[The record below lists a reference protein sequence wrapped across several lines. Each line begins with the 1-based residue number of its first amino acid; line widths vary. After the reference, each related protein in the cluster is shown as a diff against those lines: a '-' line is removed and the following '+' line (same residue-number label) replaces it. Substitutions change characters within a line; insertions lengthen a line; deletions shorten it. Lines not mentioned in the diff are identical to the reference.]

1 MMNRATTDS
10 SSSAGSCYQF
20 LDLSDAGECDAAT
33 LRGLLYPSSAPSTAT
48 DSRPVDGDDGSV
60 SVSANTADA
69 RTDNVAHTVPVVEQC
84 PEVVGGPGTA
94 SVEQQHPKSM
104 GMKLLLPPTGNPIA
118 LNPNA
123 QSFDPML
130 MMVVVP
136 GQDTGPPGPPGVEP
150 LLPPPPTVTNSDR
163 HRMIS
168 PFTKSISNGRM
179 MLPAPPGPL
188 VTMVL
193 PPGADHLVRPPVTLP
208 EPPKSQDHQPA
219 SGTTALPPPPPLPA
233 LLPTPSLS
241 VLAIVKPP
249 TATVQAKQQQHQLP
263 SSPSSVIFQSTIG
276 AVPTA
281 PTAPPAALPAT
292 PVNET
297 THHSSSFVVNSG
309 GLVGDEPWIAH
320 SDQRKTSGGGAVAA
334 AAAAAA
340 EEVATR
346 TCVVTS
352 AATMPPLT
360 NNALQQPPP
369 PSQQQQQQQ
378 QPPPSNQQQP
388 PQQGHNV
395 IVPSG
400 RGGTGSATG
409 AGSGAGDGRMISG
422 GGGGAGGVSDGGRN
436 ADREN
441 ANNQQLQS
449 ISVSNHHQQQQ
460 MVPHVYQPIP
470 AYMQPG
476 PHGMYPVPM
485 VPQTVPNNNVYVSN
499 LTANVNVHGYMSHP
513 MSPYMTTGAQYLP
526 AEVSSGQE
534 IQLLQ
539 TAPIMQ
545 PSRGTMRRGGRN
557 NRGGNNSR
565 SRGGYVPHF
574 IQQQQQQQHQHQ
586 QQQQQQQQHHHFHQS
601 QVGGAG
607 MQTLVHHQGG
617 QSAQALQSQQQQQ
630 QGGPGGGGNGG
641 QQQTPPTSSGGGQ
654 SQQQQGPHHPPPQ
667 HTPELIHMDAPMMG
681 GAGQYGGY
689 GYLIPVMP
697 SQHHAAQHAT
707 GTPLFMNTPQMAMF
721 YPPSM
726 HGYPSGYPFQVVYP
740 SQEYPPMYDDK
751 GDDQQQQQHGGGGG
765 PGSHEEAGMHAVAE
779 GHPGMWA
786 GPPMT
791 VEYHTMEQCEYL
803 QGHEDDGSGGG
814 ALMQGGPPPPQ
825 PPQGTGM
832 PPQAATGMTHHHH
845 VLDPNVPGFTM
856 QMQAPDEFLALQGPP
871 PPPPSQQNGANGMP
885 GEDYN
890 VLNNNTIITAIA
902 GTNTSSNTGEGAI
915 LEHPPPPVTMSGDVP
930 SLPQHNVVHTQAG
943 EMVMGEGGSAGY
955 LLAPHQQ
962 QQQQQQL
969 HQQQPPHQQ
978 QQHHQQQQANLMNA
992 AVSVEGAELVLV
1004 DQQQCQQQADG
1015 GGSLNNNFIVDQQ
1028 YIQSHPP
1035 PHLTP
1040 NPAVIHHAPPP
1051 VPQQQPQE
1059 PIVVLHQHQPAQE
1072 IPMNLTE
1079 PPPPANNQQQ
1089 QQQPLPPFNHTV
1101 AMHAQQQPPTQAPQ
1115 LVQPAPNASA
1125 DVVDP
1130 QPVMV
1135 EAGASDTNNN
1145 SSKPGD
1151 AVVMTKLSTIT
1162 PQQPSIVN
1170 TGTTTHNHNS
1180 KATNAH
1186 QQHASQQQHQQTST
1200 AMAGHVPNPKVTQR
1214 QQHQQTAPQ
1223 SSQPHH
1229 NISGYAE
1236 VTKGGVH
1243 ERMENL
1249 SLKDDRRP
1257 SSYAAAAT
1265 EGTQGRPPAAA
1276 PSQQSSQHAPN
1287 AGGGGGGV
1295 WANSGHVG
1303 TGGVSKKST
1312 ASVSVSAIPN
1322 KEFSNRSKNT
1332 SHATAAELST
1342 ATGAASNVSQQTSSS
1357 TGFRQSSAGSAGQKT
1372 MANAVSNDSAVHHH
1386 HHQHQ
1391 RHANAASS
1399 IGSSTTGQ
1407 ASGTTMGGIA
1417 ASAPL
1422 PPQMES
1428 KKVEAIPQRTVSTT
1442 AVASNSSMSGATAIE
1457 AGSGGKTGHGHQ
1469 QHQQHHQQQQ
1479 QQQQQRD
1486 VVIVPTATNTV
1497 KSAAKPAA
1505 ITINH
1510 PLNVPPPAHHPLN
1523 IPPPIIVPPPQIP
1536 TTAAAAPP
1544 QPNKTWAS
1552 LFNSSSSSSA
1562 SPSANAVAASM
1573 ASSNVSSTTPVL
1585 PTAAAPGLGAA
1596 ARSTTPSS
1604 SSVSSTHHQAT
1615 VATPV
1620 TQQQQQ
1626 HHQHHHHPAAS
1637 AVPPSDRTASQPSAA
1652 VNFAPPISRSSV
1664 SGGQTTAA
1672 ATVAATHTN
1681 VTSTAASSS
1690 STIVVTTAA
1699 STPKNLSNDGVG
1711 STGNA
1716 KKPVA
1721 KVQPYERNHM
1731 TTPGVMSYSS
1741 AAASTPGGNTATS
1754 NAASSTGSLPRGG
1767 AAGNAKGST
1776 GGGSSDKKGGGSS
1789 SNATA
1794 SITDQKDE
1802 FSLKFGDFLSG
1813 YHIENSSISIVPRG
1827 LINRSNYCYI
1837 NTILQALVACPPF
1850 YHLMRTIR
1858 TLPAA
1863 KNAKHPKPFIDAM
1876 CSLVGEFSQLPM
1888 RSKMP
1893 REKGKKDDTPEISV
1907 DPPFEPVVIHKIL
1920 NGVRS
1925 DIFQIEGRQE
1935 DAEEFLGCVLNRLN
1949 DEMIEFMKLNKPEQ
1963 SVVNGEEPTN
1973 GEAHGEE
1980 DDDWMVIC
1988 GNRNK
1993 GTVTRTT
2000 DFGRSP
2006 ISDIF
2011 GGKLR
2016 SRVQRDGV
2024 PPTYNIQPF
2033 FTLQLDIE
2041 KAASVKEALEQLV
2054 GRDELEGVTCTKTK
2068 QEVAA
2073 WQQVTLEELPV
2084 VLILHLKCFDY
2095 KMDGCTKILKTLDF
2109 PIELKIDSKLLSSKG
2124 KSYTAKQKQYKLFA
2138 VVYHDGKEAS
2148 KGHYIT
2154 DVFHGG
2160 YGSWIRY
2167 DDSTV
2172 KPMTEYN
2179 VLRPRAPRVP
2189 YLLYYRRMDTH
2200 YHGTNSDG
2208 GGGGGGSHHHRG
2220 SGGGGGDGGS
2230 GNSGGGRGGSAHSS
2244 TGGDRHNSHHH
2255 HYNNDHGRGSGG
2267 YGSGSGGG
2275 GNSGAGHGG
2284 SSYGS
2289 GGNHYGSGGGGGYG
2303 HSNSSQYGK

>member
-1 MMNRATTDS
+1 MMNRATTDT
-10 SSSAGSCYQF
+10 SSAGSCYQF

-33 LRGLLYPSSAPSTAT
+33 LRGLLYPSAASTAT
-48 DSRPVDGDDGSV
+48 DSTQDEGSV
-60 SVSANTADA
+60 FVAAASATDTGAGK
-69 RTDNVAHTVPVVEQC
+69 DNVAHAVVEC
-84 PEVVGGPGTA
+84 PEEGHGTET
-94 SVEQQHPKSM
+94 VEQQPKMVELRDTDVMSD
-104 GMKLLLPPTGNPIA
+104 MKLLLPAPAGNPIA

-123 QSFDPML
+123 QAFDPML
-130 MMVVVP
+130 MMVVLPNAESLARRDATVVQLP
-136 GQDTGPPGPPGVEP
+136 VVVE
-150 LLPPPPTVTNSDR
+150 PTVTSPHTVLTNAER
-163 HRMIS
+163 HRMV
-168 PFTKSISNGRM
+168 PFAKSIANGGM
-179 MLPAPPGPL
+179 MLPAAAAPGPL

-193 PPGADHLVRPPVTLP
+193 PHGTDLLLRPPVTLP
-208 EPPKSQDHQPA
+208 DPPPSQDHVPA
-219 SGTTALPPPPPLPA
+219 GAAAPPPPPA
-233 LLPTPSLS
+233 LLPTPSLGFRN
-241 VLAIVKPP
+241 VVKPP
-249 TATVQAKQQQHQLP
+249 NCSTTIVQAKQQQQQQQLP
-263 SSPSSVIFQSTIG
+263 SSSLSSSAFFQSTIR
-276 AVPTA
+276 AVP

-292 PVNET
+292 PVNEA
-297 THHSSSFVVNSG
+297 HSSSFVVNSG
-309 GLVGDEPWIAH
+309 GPVGDEPWIAH
-320 SDQRKTSGGGAVAA
+320 SDQRKTSGGGAV
-334 AAAAAA
+334 AA

-378 QPPPSNQQQP
+378 QQQQPPSGNQQQP
-388 PQQGHNV
+388 PPQQQGHNV

-400 RGGTGSATG
+400 RGTGSAGTG
-409 AGSGAGDGRMISG
+409 TGAGDGRMVSG
-422 GGGGAGGVSDGGRN
+422 VGGASDGGRN

-449 ISVSNHHQQQQ
+449 ISVSNHQQQQQ

-513 MSPYMTTGAQYLP
+513 MSPYMTTGTQYLP

-574 IQQQQQQQHQHQ
+574 IQQQQQH
-586 QQQQQQQQHHHFHQS
+586 QQQQQQHHHFHQS
-601 QVGGAG
+601 QGGGGG

-617 QSAQALQSQQQQQ
+617 QSAQVLQSQQQQQ
-630 QGGPGGGGNGG
+630 QQGPGGGGNGG
-641 QQQTPPTSSGGGQ
+641 QQQTPPSASGAGQ

-689 GYLIPVMP
+689 GYYIPVMP
-697 SQHHAAQHAT
+697 SQHPAAQHAT
-707 GTPLFMNTPQMAMF
+707 GTPLFMTPPMPMYYQ
-721 YPPSM
+721 PSL
-726 HGYPSGYPFQVVYP
+726 HGFPSGYPMQLVYP
-740 SQEYPPMYDDK
+740 PAEYPVYEDK
-751 GDDQQQQQHGGGGG
+751 GDDQQQQQHGAGGG
-765 PGSHEEAGMHAVAE
+765 PGSHDEAGMHAVAE

-791 VEYHTMEQCEYL
+791 VEYHAMEPCEYL
-803 QGHEDDGSGGG
+803 QGHEEDGSGVGAGG
-814 ALMQGGPPPPQ
+814 TIMQGGPQPPPPQ
-825 PPQGTGM
+825 GMQPQ
-832 PPQAATGMTHHHH
+832 PASGMTHHHH

-856 QMQAPDEFLALQGPP
+856 QMQSPDEFLALQGPP
-871 PPPPSQQNGANGMP
+871 PPQPPQQNGANGVA

-890 VLNNNTIITAIA
+890 ALNNNTIISAVA
-902 GTNTSSNTGEGAI
+902 GTNTSNTGEGPI
-915 LEHPPPPVTMSGDVP
+915 LEHPPAVTMSGDVP

-943 EMVMGEGGSAGY
+943 EMVIGEGGTGY

-962 QQQQQQL
+962 QQQQQQQQQ
-969 HQQQPPHQQ
+969 HQQQQHQQQQQSHQ
-978 QQHHQQQQANLMNA
+978 QQHHQQQTNVMNA
-992 AVSVEGAELVLV
+992 VSIEVADMVLV
-1004 DQQQCQQQADG
+1004 DQQRQQQQTGA

-1040 NPAVIHHAPPP
+1040 NSAVIHHVPPH
-1051 VPQQQPQE
+1051 VPQQPQQE
-1059 PIVVLHQHQPAQE
+1059 PTVVLHQHQPAQE

-1079 PPPPANNQQQ
+1079 PPPPTNSGHHQQQ
-1089 QQQPLPPFNHTV
+1089 QQQQQQQLPPFHHTV
-1101 AMHAQQQPPTQAPQ
+1101 EMHSQQQPATQVPQ
-1115 LVQPAPNASA
+1115 LVQAAPIVVAN
-1125 DVVDP
+1125 VDP
-1130 QPVMV
+1130 QPVMM

-1145 SSKPGD
+1145 SSKPSD
-1151 AVVMTKLSTIT
+1151 AVVMTKPSTIT
-1162 PQQPSIVN
+1162 PQQPSI
-1170 TGTTTHNHNS
+1170 
-1180 KATNAH
+1180 
-1186 QQHASQQQHQQTST
+1186 QQQHQQTST
-1200 AMAGHVPNPKVTQR
+1200 STTGGGNMAGHVPNSKATQR
-1214 QQHQQTAPQ
+1214 QQQQQVHTPAVVPGHHQQQTAPQ
-1223 SSQPHH
+1223 PSQPHH
-1229 NISGYAE
+1229 IVSGGYAE
-1236 VTKGGVH
+1236 VAKGVH

-1257 SSYAAAAT
+1257 ASYAAAAT
-1265 EGTQGRPPAAA
+1265 EGTQPRPPAAAA
-1276 PSQQSSQHAPN
+1276 PSQQASQAP
-1287 AGGGGGGV
+1287 GV
-1295 WANSGHVG
+1295 WANSG
-1303 TGGVSKKST
+1303 TGGASKKST

-1332 SHATAAELST
+1332 SHAASTELST
-1342 ATGAASNVSQQTSSS
+1342 AAGAATNVSQSSS
-1357 TGFRQSSAGSAGQKT
+1357 TGFRQSSGGSAGQKT
-1372 MANAVSNDSAVHHH
+1372 MANVTSNESAGAH
-1386 HHQHQ
+1386 HHQ
-1391 RHANAASS
+1391 RHSNA
-1399 IGSSTTGQ
+1399 GSSATTGQ
-1407 ASGTTMGGIA
+1407 ATGTGIHNATMGGTA
-1417 ASAPL
+1417 APA
-1422 PPQMES
+1422 PQMES

-1442 AVASNSSMSGATAIE
+1442 AIASNSSMSGATAIE
-1457 AGSGGKTGHGHQ
+1457 ASAGGKTGHHQ
-1469 QHQQHHQQQQ
+1469 PQHQQ

-1510 PLNVPPPAHHPLN
+1510 PLNVPPPPHHPLN
-1523 IPPPIIVPPPQIP
+1523 IPPPIIVPQPQISS
-1536 TTAAAAPP
+1536 TGAAAPP

-1562 SPSANAVAASM
+1562 TPSSSATAVAASV
-1573 ASSNVSSTTPVL
+1573 ASPNVNSTSVL
-1585 PTAAAPGLGAA
+1585 PAVPTPGLGAA

-1604 SSVSSTHHQAT
+1604 SGASSSHHQAT
-1615 VATPV
+1615 VAAPV
-1620 TQQQQQ
+1620 IQQQQQQQQ
-1626 HHQHHHHPAAS
+1626 HHHHHHHPTAGV
-1637 AVPPSDRTASQPSAA
+1637 VPISERTASQPSSA
-1652 VNFAPPISRSSV
+1652 VNFAPPINRTSV
-1664 SGGQTTAA
+1664 SGGQTAA
-1672 ATVAATHTN
+1672 AATHTN
-1681 VTSTAASSS
+1681 VSSPIGGNSTVGASA
-1690 STIVVTTAA
+1690 VVTTPAT
-1699 STPKNLSNDGVG
+1699 TPKNPSNEG
-1711 STGNA
+1711 TGNA

-1741 AAASTPGGNTATS
+1741 AAASTPGAAGSTS
-1754 NAASSTGSLPRGG
+1754 NVASNTGTLPRGG
-1767 AAGNAKGST
+1767 AGSNAKGST
-1776 GGGSSDKKGGGSS
+1776 GAGSSDKKGAGTL
-1789 SNATA
+1789 SNATSSA
-1794 SITDQKDE
+1794 TDQKDE

-1907 DPPFEPVVIHKIL
+1907 DPPFEPVIIHKIL

-2208 GGGGGGSHHHRG
+2208 GDGGSHHHHRG
-2220 SGGGGGDGGS
+2220 SGGGDGRSGS
-2230 GNSGGGRGGSAHSS
+2230 GNSGAGSSGRGGSAHSS

-2255 HYNNDHGRGSGG
+2255 HYNSDHGRGSGG
-2267 YGSGSGGG
+2267 YGSGSG
-2275 GNSGAGHGG
+2275 SGAGGSGGGHGG

-2303 HSNSSQYGK
+2303 HSNSNQYGK